1 MSTEVPSSSPTLTG
15 TIECDSPTRGGTYY
29 LLLDTSGIAR
39 RLLSTTVG
47 MPEIGANTEILA
59 RTVSYY
65 EAALRRAFQDCF
77 SHLKT
82 FTLDEVDRR
91 LTEAIRRMLQRYP
104 DDAVVC
110 LDRYL
115 LASCEDIP
123 VFRIEVNRMED
134 GSKIERPGAPLL
146 EEQLQRVVAG
156 TRDRRII
163 LVDDGA
169 FSGGTLAYIV
179 KKLRQVGKD
188 PRILIVFLGNPDF
201 CSISGVPLYALEE
214 LRDCID
220 WVDSRD
226 FGLLG
231 GRIQRR
237 SRTGRVAVARPY
249 IAPFSDGRNASI
261 PSGHGRNASVPSVP
275 SGRLSNVSARL
286 LVAER
291 AFLNGLETIVGRPL
305 AVKDALRG
313 GYPLPEFPF
322 GAPTG
327 LHTTLQTLNE
337 RARNLLRIGSMPKP
351 DRIILD
357 NDGTLY
363 RLDGPG
369 ERFAG
374 STLER
379 KIMMNAVSFVRKQE
393 GCLEEDARR
402 IVAEGLR
409 DSVGLSRFLAQRY
422 GIKCADYF
430 DVVWGAID
438 PADVIR
444 DRTMAQKVLSQLRE
458 RGITLDLLTSGGRLW
473 AEHVLDFLGIHSAF
487 DTMMTAEQFEK
498 KSAVFAELA
507 VQYRGQRLLSVGDD
521 DGDILPASACG
532 MQALKVSPTLPFS
545 YLLALPW

>member
-1 MSTEVPSSSPTLTG
+1 MSIQTPSSSPEFIGSAEGDLLTK
-15 TIECDSPTRGGTYY
+15 SGTYY
-29 LLLDTSGIAR
+29 LLLDASGIAR

-47 MPEIGANTEILA
+47 MPEVGANTEILA

-77 SHLKT
+77 PHLKT
-82 FTLDEVDRR
+82 FTLDEVDCR
-91 LTEAIRRMLQRYP
+91 LTETIRRMLQRYP

-134 GSKIERPGAPLL
+134 GSKIERPGAPSV

-156 TRDRRII
+156 TRGRRVI

-169 FSGGTLAYIV
+169 FSGGTLAYV
-179 KKLRQVGKD
+179 VEELRRVGKE
-188 PRILIVFLGNPDF
+188 PRMLVVFLGNPDLR
-201 CSISGVPLYALEE
+201 SIGGVPLYAFEE

-226 FGLLG
+226 LGILG
-231 GRIQRR
+231 GRLQKR
-237 SRTGRVAVARPY
+237 SRTGRSATALPY

-261 PSGHGRNASVPSVP
+261 PSRQ
-275 SGRLSNVSARL
+275 LSKISTQL
-286 LVAER
+286 LTAER
-291 AFLNGLETIVGRPL
+291 TFLNDLETIVGRPL
-305 AVKDALRG
+305 AIKDAIQG
-313 GYPLPEFPF
+313 GYPLPELPF
-322 GAPTG
+322 DAPVG
-327 LHTTLQTLNE
+327 LHTGLQTLNA

-351 DRIILD
+351 DRIIFD

-379 KIMMNAVSFVRKQE
+379 KIMMNAVSFVQARE

-422 GIKCADYF
+422 GIKRADYF

-444 DRTMAQKVLSQLRE
+444 DRSMAQKVLSQLRE
-458 RGITLDLLTSGGRLW
+458 RGIALDLLTGGGRLW
-473 AEHVLDFLGIHSAF
+473 TERTLNFLGVHSLF
-487 DTMMTAEQFEK
+487 DSVVTAEQFEQ
-498 KSAVFAELA
+498 KSAVFADYA
-507 VQYRGQRLLSVGDD
+507 VQYREQCLLSIGDD
-521 DGDILPASACG
+521 DGDTLPASACG
-532 MQALKVSPTLPFS
+532 MQALKVSPSFPFS